1 MQGRQDRLLRRPCL
15 AGPIS
20 IPNQQPELQR
30 FLADELVEQKYN
42 EIKSRSGILTI
53 VGKEFYCDKSD
64 IEELSDLGRGAFG
77 AVRKARCKKTNT
89 LMAVKIIPLT
99 DSADS
104 NKRTVM
110 DMDVIMQ
117 AHDCPYIVK
126 CYGCFV
132 YESEVRICME
142 MMTMCLEKLLIR
154 AHKFPENIVRQ
165 ITISALKAL
174 QYLKERMIM
183 HRDVKPSN
191 ILIDLRGT
199 IKMCDFGI
207 SGRLIDSSRAAT
219 NTKGCTAYLAP
230 ERVGSSTGNYGIKA
244 DVWSLGI
251 TLLELATGRH
261 PYDGCKNDF
270 ELLTK
275 INNDPPP
282 QLLPSDNYSE
292 EFCSFLSYCLKKK
305 PDERRDY
312 LFLLFIEVLDYL
324 EYQEEKVLE
333 EEAFTAFSI

>member
-1 MQGRQDRLLRRPCL
+1 MERPCL
-15 AGPIS
+15 QRPRF
-20 IPNQQPELQR
+20 IPDKPLETQK
-30 FLADELVEQKYN
+30 FLSDQEVERKYN

-53 VGKEFYCDKSD
+53 LGTEFVCDKSD

-89 LMAVKIIPLT
+89 FMAVKIIPLT
-99 DSADS
+99 DSADG

-142 MMTMCLEKLLIR
+142 MMTMCLEKLLVR
-154 AHKFPENIVRQ
+154 AHKFPEAIVGK
-165 ITISALKAL
+165 ITLSALLAL
-174 QYLKERMIM
+174 QYLKEHLIM

-191 ILIDLRGT
+191 ILIDLHGT

-207 SGRLIDSSRAAT
+207 SGQLIDSNRAAT
-219 NTKGCTAYLAP
+219 NTKGCIAYLAP
-230 ERVGSSTGNYGIKA
+230 ERVGSTAEYGIKA

-251 TLLELATGRH
+251 TLMELATGKH
-261 PYDGCKNDF
+261 PYDGCKTDF

-275 INNDPPP
+275 ITNDPSPM
-282 QLLPSDNYSE
+282 LEPSQGFTG
-292 EFCSFLSYCLKKK
+292 EFCSFLSYCLQKTPEK
-305 PDERRDY
+305 RQDY
-312 LFLLFIEVLDYL
+312 RFLLQEPFVVRSKNDQQVSVEAWFQSVL
-324 EYQEEKVLE
+324 Q
-333 EEAFTAFSI
+333 SN